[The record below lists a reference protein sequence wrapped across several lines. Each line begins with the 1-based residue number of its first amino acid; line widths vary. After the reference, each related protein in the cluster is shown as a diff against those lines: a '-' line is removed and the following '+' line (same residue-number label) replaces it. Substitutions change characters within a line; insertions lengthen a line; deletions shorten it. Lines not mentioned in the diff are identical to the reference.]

1 MKKKLQISIVILFV
15 LMLAASPG
23 LAQENQPQGPKYRVK
38 SGDTLWAV
46 ARNLHVSYDQLLAV
60 NDLNPESV
68 FLPGTE
74 LVVPGLPGVDG
85 YLTTVPV
92 EVGETLASLSKMYK
106 IPADQLAKLNRLT
119 SPSELYAGVAAVV
132 MDPGENQPSQGRR
145 ASLSPGLSP
154 LELGVAEGIN
164 PWQLILEN
172 EKTRQWEIV
181 PGEVL
186 QVPGTESIG
195 PGALP
200 EAIRKVELKPDR
212 FIQGETAVIQIK
224 APAETTLQGTLGE
237 YDLVFFENNTNQF
250 ITLQGFHAREETGI
264 KPLSISGTLPDGTPF
279 AVTQMVRV
287 FAGDFVFEDIN
298 NVPPETVGLEKTE
311 AETAELQEIALKMTA
326 NKRWSAPFLTP
337 ASPQYTGAYASY
349 FGNRRSYNGSG
360 YQYYHSGLDYFSN
373 NGDGIFAA
381 AAGKVAYTGNL
392 LLHGNTTMLDHGW
405 GIYTLYAHQSE
416 ILVNVGE
423 TVSAGDLIGKVGST
437 GRSTGPHLH
446 WEVWVGG
453 VQVNPLDWLNNNY
466 P

>member
-1 MKKKLQISIVILFV
+1 LKKKLQISVVILFV
-15 LMLAASPG
+15 LLLAASPG
-23 LAQENQPQGPKYRVK
+23 LAQENQPQGPKYTVK
-38 SGDTLWAV
+38 SGDTLWAI

-60 NDLNPESV
+60 NDIDAESV

-74 LVVPGLPGVDG
+74 LLVPGLPDVDG

-92 EVGETLASLSKMYK
+92 DVGETLASLSKMYQ
-106 IPADQLAKLNRLT
+106 IPADQLTKLNRLT
-119 SPSELYAGVAAVV
+119 SPAELYAGVAAVIK
-132 MDPGENQPSQGRR
+132 DPGESVPSQGRR
-145 ASLSPGLSP
+145 ATLSPGLSP

-164 PWQLILEN
+164 PWKLILN
-172 EKTRQWEIV
+172 NQISRQWQII

-186 QVPGTESIG
+186 QVPGTKSTG

-200 EAIRKVELKPDR
+200 EEFQKVQLKPER
-212 FIQGETAVIQIK
+212 FVQGETAVIQIN
-224 APAETTLQGTLGE
+224 APTGTTISGSLGE
-237 YDLVFFENNTNQF
+237 YNLEFFENNANEF
-250 ITLQGFHAREETGI
+250 ITLQGFHAREDTGI
-264 KPLSISGTLPDGTPF
+264 KPLSFSGTLPDGTPF
-279 AVTQMVRV
+279 ALKQMVRV
-287 FAGDFVFEDIN
+287 YAGDYIYEDIN
-298 NVPPETVGLEKTE
+298 NVPPETVGVEKTE
-311 AETAELQEIALKMTA
+311 AETAELQEIALKFTA
-326 NKRWSAPFLTP
+326 NKRWAAPLLTP

-373 NGDGIFAA
+373 VGDGIFAA
-381 AAGKVAYTGNL
+381 AGGKVAYTGNL

-405 GIYTLYAHQSE
+405 GIFTLYAHQSE

-423 TVSAGDLIGKVGST
+423 VVSAGDLIGKVGST

-453 VQVNPLDWLNNNY
+453 VQVNPLDWLNNTY